1 MSVRGTKFQLCKM
14 NKSWGFDV
22 QHGDDSEQYC
32 IIYLRFAT
40 RADLQC
46 SHQRMKERK
55 GGVTLRGERMLIRLI
70 GDHFLVYTYSKTSSV
85 HRLSI
90 TPH

>member
-1 MSVRGTKFQLCKM
+1 MESKKVRHRIREESGGCHGWGGDGKWEMSVRGTRFQLCKM

-32 IIYLRFAT
+32 IIYLKFAT

-55 GGVTLRGERMLIRLI
+55 GGVTL
-70 GDHFLVYTYSKTSSV
+70 
-85 HRLSI
+85 
-90 TPH
+90 